1 MTILELGALGEFIGS
16 IAVVITLIYL
26 SMQIRQNTKSMEEN
40 KQHMIS
46 QTYQARSDQ
55 IIRANIDTALSPEFC
70 ELHANLNES
79 GWPDNNEAFSL
90 LSTGKQYQIRTYYRA
105 HLARWDNLLF
115 QLNQGLFDQGDYEDL
130 YQPLAFFV
138 PRWRAL
144 DLHLRPRFEQE
155 FDKFLSE
162 PSH

>member
-26 SMQIRQNTKSMEEN
+26 SMQIRQNTKSMEET
-40 KQHMIS
+40 KKHMIS

-55 IIRANIDTALSPEFC
+55 IIRANISTALSPEFC
-70 ELHANLNES
+70 ELNANLAES
-79 GWPDNNEAFSL
+79 GWPGNNEAL
-90 LSTGKQYQIRTYYRA
+90 NELSAGEQFQIRSYYRA

-115 QLNQGLFDQGDYEDL
+115 QLDQGLYDPGDYEDL
-130 YQPLAFFV
+130 YQPLGFFV

-144 DLHLRPRFEQE
+144 GLHLRPSFEKE
-155 FDKFLSE
+155 FDKFIAE
-162 PSH
+162 PS